1 MTRKALYDILFFLSP
16 LFSVASVHAT
26 VYSVVKLASCSTN
39 LESKIEIMLVR
50 SPCASQLISIQATRS
65 AKSTVFSSVSYGFHA
80 SVGLANS
87 FSVKPCDDRW
97 WEFSFALILSP
108 HPDNCIQS
116 LQCETNHKKVLW
128 KKISY
133 LHCGI
138 SSGMWKDLYV
148 VITPVHLWY
157 IQTHNSALKY
167 NYDVI
172 YEANVSCSFA
182 G

>member
-1 MTRKALYDILFFLSP
+1 MKQCSIFSFLTHHPVHISTDTQHFLSPVKIWSIFKVFLSFFWAACMYTIMLVFPEICHCCSLSLWHEKRFMIFYSSFSP

-97 WEFSFALILSP
+97 W
-108 HPDNCIQS
+108 
-116 LQCETNHKKVLW
+116 
-128 KKISY
+128 
-133 LHCGI
+133 LH
-138 SSGMWKDLYV
+138 V
-148 VITPVHLWY
+148 RV
-157 IQTHNSALKY
+157 
-167 NYDVI
+167 
-172 YEANVSCSFA
+172 
-182 G
+182 

>member
-26 VYSVVKLASCSTN
+26 VYSVVKLASCSTK

-97 WEFSFALILSP
+97 
-108 HPDNCIQS
+108 
-116 LQCETNHKKVLW
+116 
-128 KKISY
+128 
-133 LHCGI
+133 
-138 SSGMWKDLYV
+138 
-148 VITPVHLWY
+148 
-157 IQTHNSALKY
+157 
-167 NYDVI
+167 
-172 YEANVSCSFA
+172 
-182 G
+182 